1 MDSVITFIKEFITLF
16 SEMAPFLLLGFLL
29 AGILHVWV
37 PNHVYVPKI
46 SKPTFKSVLWAAL
59 FGVPLPICSCGV
71 IPTSI
76 ALRREGA
83 SKGASVSFLISTPA
97 TGVDSI
103 LATYSLL
110 GLPFAILRPNAAFV
124 TAMFGGVLTN
134 FASRGEADGIAV
146 AKHRESHDPSASSEA
161 CKCGG
166 ERERHHEHCG
176 CDEHEHH
183 DHHHHEHCECDVS
196 ADSTAECAEHSKTSK
211 NSFVHK
217 IGETI
222 EYGLVNMV
230 GDVSKWLMIGLLLGA
245 LISAFVPNELFLA
258 LREYPILCMIC
269 VLLLAMP
276 MYTCATGSIPLA
288 LALVAKGITPGA
300 ALVLLMAGPATSI
313 ASMLVVGKAFG
324 KKTLAAYLFSI
335 AFGAMF
341 FGFIVDTFF
350 MDTFLSAMLPH
361 GSAECHGHGALG
373 VFDYVCA
380 GLLAAFMIYAKFV
393 HKGCDGHCGCGCGD
407 SHCGCPSTGS
417 GIGCSCGCDH
427 DDDHCECE
435 HHEHE
440 HDHCDAS
447 TGTST
452 GESSDS
458 AEHSEPASKTY
469 RVNGMSCS
477 HCKACV
483 EKAAFAL
490 EGVVFAVANVAK
502 KQLVIEGSVD
512 ESALKTAIEEA
523 GFEFGGE
530 V

>member
-1 MDSVITFIKEFITLF
+1 MEFVSAFVHEFITLF

-46 SKPTFKSVLWAAL
+46 SKPNFASVLWAAL

-76 ALRREGA
+76 AIRKEGA

-110 GLPFAILRPNAAFV
+110 GLPFAILRPVAAFA
-124 TAMFGGVLTN
+124 TALFGGVLTN
-134 FASRGEADGIAV
+134 FATRGESENTSHVV
-146 AKHRESHDPSASSEA
+146 AEHSHEHHEHHE
-161 CKCGG
+161 CCGH
-166 ERERHHEHCG
+166 EHDSCENHCDDEEHEHCG
-176 CDEHEHH
+176 CGASTGSLRPSSVQAATCCGSCESRDV
-183 DHHHHEHCECDVS
+183 DHL
-196 ADSTAECAEHSKTSK
+196 TFGQKIAET
-211 NSFVHK
+211 FR
-217 IGETI
+217 
-222 EYGLVNMV
+222 YGLVNMV

-258 LREYPILCMIC
+258 LREYPLLCMIC

-324 KKTLAAYLFSI
+324 KRTLIAYLVSI
-335 AFGAMF
+335 AVGAIGFGL
-341 FGFIVDTFF
+341 IVDTFF
-350 MDTFLSAMLPH
+350 MDTFLSAMLPQ
-361 GSAECHGHGALG
+361 GSAECHGHGVLG

-393 HKGCDGHCGCGCGD
+393 HKECADSHEDKHCDCGDGHGD
-407 SHCGCPSTGS
+407 E
-417 GIGCSCGCDH
+417 CD
-427 DDDHCECE
+427 D
-435 HHEHE
+435 EHE
-440 HDHCDAS
+440 HCHCGEHDHVHA
-447 TGTST
+447 
-452 GESSDS
+452 
-458 AEHSEPASKTY
+458 AEHMEHSKNKLQVPPANKKTY
-469 RVNGMSCS
+469 KVFGMSCS

-502 KQLVIEGSVD
+502 KELVIEGPVD

>member
-1 MDSVITFIKEFITLF
+1 MEFVSAFVHEFITLF

-29 AGILHVWV
+29 AGIIHVWI
-37 PNHVYVPKI
+37 PNALYVPKI
-46 SKPTFKSVLWAAL
+46 SKSNFASVLWAAL

-76 ALRREGA
+76 AIRKEGA

-110 GLPFAILRPNAAFV
+110 GLPFAILRPVAAFA
-124 TAMFGGVLTN
+124 TALFGGVLTN
-134 FASRGEADGIAV
+134 FATRGE
-146 AKHRESHDPSASSEA
+146 ESHDNVAVLHGATSDL
-161 CKCGG
+161 K
-166 ERERHHEHCG
+166 HEHH
-176 CDEHEHH
+176 EHEHH
-183 DHHHHEHCECDVS
+183 HDHEHGCCCDDDHEHCECGGPS
-196 ADSTAECAEHSKTSK
+196 AGSGTFTG
-211 NSFVHK
+211 K
-217 IGETI
+217 IKETFR
-222 EYGLVNMV
+222 YGLVNMV
-230 GDVSKWLMIGLLLGA
+230 GDVSKWLMIGLVLGA

-258 LREYPILCMIC
+258 LREYPILCMVC

-324 KKTLAAYLFSI
+324 KRTLAAYLFSI

-350 MDTFLSAMLPH
+350 MDTFLSAMLPQ
-361 GSAECHGHGALG
+361 GAADCHGHEALG

-380 GLLAAFMIYAKFV
+380 GLLAAFMLYAKFA
-393 HKGCDGHCGCGCGD
+393 HKGCDGHCGCGCGCGD
-407 SHCGCPSTGS
+407 SCKCAD
-417 GIGCSCGCDH
+417 SCEDDH
-427 DDDHCECE
+427 DHDHCECGE
-435 HHEHE
+435 SCGCHEHGE
-440 HDHCDAS
+440 HDHHHGAS
-447 TGTST
+447 AG
-452 GESSDS
+452 S
-458 AEHSEPASKTY
+458 ATLAHSEPVSKTY
-469 RVNGMSCS
+469 RVNGMNCS

-483 EKAAFAL
+483 EKAVRAL
-490 EGVVFAVANVAK
+490 DGIVFAVADVASK
-502 KQLVIEGSVD
+502 SLHVEYHDADDVD
-512 ESALKTAIEEA
+512 ETALKTAIEEA

-530 V
+530 A

>member
-1 MDSVITFIKEFITLF
+1 MNIVFEFIREFITLF

-37 PNHVYVPKI
+37 PNHLYVPKI
-46 SKPTFKSVLWAAL
+46 AKSNFASVLWAAL

-76 ALRREGA
+76 AIRKEGA

-110 GLPFAILRPNAAFV
+110 GLPFAILRPVAAFV
-124 TAMFGGVLTN
+124 TALFGGVLTN
-134 FASRGEADGIAV
+134 FATRGEVVENAV
-146 AKHRESHDPSASSEA
+146 AEKHGNSAV
-161 CKCGG
+161 K
-166 ERERHHEHCG
+166 HEHYN
-176 CDEHEHH
+176 HEHH
-183 DHHHHEHCECDVS
+183 HHDHDGHCECGGDEHEHCECCDH
-196 ADSTAECAEHSKTSK
+196 DDCDDDHCECGDYEHGCCCCGNHDTHDAT
-211 NSFVHK
+211 FVEK
-217 IGETI
+217 VKETFR
-222 EYGLVNMV
+222 YGLVNMV
-230 GDVSKWLMIGLLLGA
+230 GDVSKWLMIGLVLGA

-258 LREYPILCMIC
+258 LRENPILCMVC

-324 KKTLAAYLFSI
+324 KRTLVAYLFSI

-350 MDTFLSAMLPH
+350 MDTFLSAMLPQ
-361 GSAECHGHGALG
+361 GSAECHGHEALG
-373 VFDYVCA
+373 VFDYICA
-380 GLLAAFMIYAKFV
+380 GLLAAFMIYAKFA
-393 HKGCDGHCGCGCGD
+393 HKGCDGHCGCGCGCGESCKCVD
-407 SHCGCPSTGS
+407 SCEH
-417 GIGCSCGCDH
+417 DH
-427 DDDHCECE
+427 DHCECE
-435 HHEHE
+435 DGHEYSHH
-440 HDHCDAS
+440 
-447 TGTST
+447 
-452 GESSDS
+452 
-458 AEHSEPASKTY
+458 EHSEPVSKTY
-469 RVNGMSCS
+469 RVNGMNCS

-483 EKAAFAL
+483 EKAVRAL
-490 EGVVFAVANVAK
+490 DGIVFAVADVASK
-502 KQLVIEGSVD
+502 SLHVEWHDDDDID
-512 ESALKTAIEEA
+512 ESALKTAVEEA

-530 V
+530 A

>member
-1 MDSVITFIKEFITLF
+1 MNIIIEFVQEFITLF

-37 PNHVYVPKI
+37 PNQVYVPKI
-46 SKPTFKSVLWAAL
+46 SKSNFASVLWAAL

-76 ALRREGA
+76 AIRKEGA

-110 GLPFAILRPNAAFV
+110 GLPFAILRPVAAFV
-124 TAMFGGVLTN
+124 TALFGGVLTN
-134 FASRGEADGIAV
+134 FATRGESADSAELHGHSAV
-146 AKHRESHDPSASSEA
+146 K
-161 CKCGG
+161 
-166 ERERHHEHCG
+166 
-176 CDEHEHH
+176 HEHH
-183 DHHHHEHCECDVS
+183 HHDHDDHCECGDH
-196 ADSTAECAEHSKTSK
+196 DDHCECCDHDDCDDDCECDGHEHGCCCCGNQATRDAT
-211 NSFVHK
+211 FTEK
-217 IGETI
+217 IKETFR
-222 EYGLVNMV
+222 YGLVNMV

-324 KKTLAAYLFSI
+324 KRTLAAYLFSI

-350 MDTFLSAMLPH
+350 MDTFLSAMLPQ
-361 GSAECHGHGALG
+361 GTADCHGHDALG
-373 VFDYVCA
+373 VFDYICA
-380 GLLAAFMIYAKFV
+380 GLLAAFMIYAKFA
-393 HKGCDGHCGCGCGD
+393 HKGCDGHCGCGCDD
-407 SHCGCPSTGS
+407 SCKCTD
-417 GIGCSCGCDH
+417 SC
-427 DDDHCECE
+427 
-435 HHEHE
+435 E
-440 HDHCDAS
+440 HDHCKC
-447 TGTST
+447 
-452 GESSDS
+452 GESCEDH
-458 AEHSEPASKTY
+458 EHGERGHHEHCEPVSKTY
-469 RVNGMSCS
+469 RVNGMNCS

-483 EKAAFAL
+483 EKAVLAL
-490 EGVVFAVANVAK
+490 DGVTFAVADVASK
-502 KQLVIEGSVD
+502 ELHVDWHDEDDID
-512 ESALKTAIEEA
+512 ESALKTTVEEA
-523 GFEFGGE
+523 GFEFGGI

>member
-1 MDSVITFIKEFITLF
+1 MNFVTDFVWEFITLF

-37 PNHVYVPKI
+37 PNHLYVPKI
-46 SKPTFKSVLWAAL
+46 AKSNFASVLWAAI

-76 ALRREGA
+76 AIRKEGA

-110 GLPFAILRPNAAFV
+110 GLPFAILRPVAAFV
-124 TAMFGGVLTN
+124 TALFGGVLTN
-134 FASRGEADGIAV
+134 FATRGEPVENAAAV
-146 AKHRESHDPSASSEA
+146 HGGSAV
-161 CKCGG
+161 K
-166 ERERHHEHCG
+166 
-176 CDEHEHH
+176 HEHH
-183 DHHHHEHCECDVS
+183 DHEHHHDHDDCDDDHPS
-196 ADSTAECAEHSKTSK
+196 AGSGTFTG
-211 NSFVHK
+211 K
-217 IGETI
+217 IKETFR
-222 EYGLVNMV
+222 YGLVNMV
-230 GDVSKWLMIGLLLGA
+230 GDVSKWLMIGLVLGA

-258 LREYPILCMIC
+258 LREYPILCMVC

-324 KKTLAAYLFSI
+324 KRTLAAYLFSI

-350 MDTFLSAMLPH
+350 MDTFLSAMLPQ
-361 GSAECHGHGALG
+361 GAADCHGHEALG

-380 GLLAAFMIYAKFV
+380 GLLAAFMLYAKFA
-393 HKGCDGHCGCGCGD
+393 HKGCDGHCGCGCGCGD
-407 SHCGCPSTGS
+407 SCKCAD
-417 GIGCSCGCDH
+417 SCEDDH
-427 DDDHCECE
+427 DHCECGGSCGCHE
-435 HHEHE
+435 HGEHGHHEH
-440 HDHCDAS
+440 HH
-447 TGTST
+447 
-452 GESSDS
+452 
-458 AEHSEPASKTY
+458 EHSEPVSKTY
-469 RVNGMSCS
+469 RVNGMNCS

-483 EKAAFAL
+483 EKAVRPL
-490 EGVVFAVANVAK
+490 DGVVFAEADVASKSLHVEWHDDDD
-502 KQLVIEGSVD
+502 ID
-512 ESALKTAIEEA
+512 ETALKTAVEEA
-523 GFEFGGE
+523 GFEFVGAANT
-530 V
+530 

>member
-1 MDSVITFIKEFITLF
+1 MESIITFIKEFITLF

-37 PNHVYVPKI
+37 PNQVYVPKI
-46 SKPTFKSVLWAAL
+46 SKPNFKSVLWAAL

-110 GLPFAILRPNAAFV
+110 GLPFAILRPIAAFV

-134 FASRGEADGIAV
+134 IASRGEADGVAV
-146 AKHRESHDPSASSEA
+146 VAHKESHDHEHHDHDHD
-161 CKCGG
+161 
-166 ERERHHEHCG
+166 REHHHEHCG
-176 CDEHEHH
+176 CGEHEH
-183 DHHHHEHCECDVS
+183 CGCDVS
-196 ADSTAECAEHSKTSK
+196 MNSANMKK
-211 NSFVHK
+211 SFVRK

-258 LREYPILCMIC
+258 LREYPILCMVC

-313 ASMLVVGKAFG
+313 AFMLVVGKAFG
-324 KKTLAAYLFSI
+324 KRTLAAYLFSI

-341 FGFIVDTFF
+341 FGFVVDTFF
-350 MDTFLSAMLPH
+350 MDTFLTAMLPH

-380 GLLAAFMIYAKFV
+380 GLLAAFMIYAKFA
-393 HKGCDGHCGCGCGD
+393 HKGCDGHCGCGC
-407 SHCGCPSTGS
+407 
-417 GIGCSCGCDH
+417 CD
-427 DDDHCECE
+427 
-435 HHEHE
+435 E
-440 HDHCDAS
+440 HDHCDCDHDHD
-447 TGTST
+447 
-452 GESSDS
+452 EEHEHCHCCHEHD
-458 AEHSEPASKTY
+458 EEHDHDHHEHHSEPASKTY
-469 RVNGMSCS
+469 RVNGMTCS

-502 KQLVIEGSVD
+502 KELVIEGSVD

-530 V
+530 A